1 MIQATPEQ
9 VRQIAKEVLA
19 RPEFQEKPT
28 LAQLFVTQ
36 LIDALRRLVEW
47 SERNPE
53 LSRVLTIILAI
64 VLAGL
69 IAHIIYTVF
78 REFTSLRKPGGEEAY
93 RRRADPLE
101 GVAEDWAEAFR
112 LARMA
117 LDAGELY
124 RGLWIAHRILLSVL
138 DRMGQIK
145 FVRWKTNTDYLQE
158 CGDAASVRAT
168 LFGLT
173 AAYERVIYAHTD
185 FDRVEAEKLVA
196 QVEALAAEA
205 VR

>member
-9 VRQIAKEVLA
+9 VRQIANEVLA

-36 LIDALRRLVEW
+36 LIDALRRLVAW
-47 SERNPE
+47 SDRNPE

-64 VLAGL
+64 VLAAL

-78 REFTSLRKPGGEEAY
+78 REFSSLRKPGEQDY